1 MIGRTGLI
9 LRQWV
14 DRDGCYVL
22 AKQAYAYDTGAY
34 ITSHTEVL
42 CVFKFHN
49 EWRAA
54 LCEARMNNYKW
65 EARER
70 AWRKY
75 FSARPKLSWWQY
87 EKELIL
93 KEETITARLAILIFI
108 VLVLYL
114 CLR

>member
-1 MIGRTGLI
+1 MTGRTGLI
-9 LRQWV
+9 LRQWAE
-14 DRDGCYVL
+14 REGCYVL

-54 LCEARMNNYKW
+54 LCEARMNKSKW

-70 AWRKY
+70 AWKKY
-75 FSARPKLSWWQY
+75 FSTRPKLSWGQY
-87 EKELIL
+87 PLDRTSKEDI
-93 KEETITARLAILIFI
+93 TTARLVILSFI
-108 VLVLYL
+108 ALVLYL